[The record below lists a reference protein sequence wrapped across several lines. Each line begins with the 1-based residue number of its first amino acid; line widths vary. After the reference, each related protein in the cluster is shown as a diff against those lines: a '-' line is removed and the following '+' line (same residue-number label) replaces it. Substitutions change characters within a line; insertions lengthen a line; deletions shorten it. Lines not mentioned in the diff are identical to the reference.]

1 MREHRGWGTGL
12 RWRPDRRPP
21 PEKRLGVA
29 VDVPV
34 TFGGVTFRPGD
45 ILHADGDGSR
55 CRSSPAGHDLTLTR

>member
-1 MREHRGWGTGL
+1 MAVVL
-12 RWRPDRRPP
+12 P
-21 PEKRLGVA
+21 